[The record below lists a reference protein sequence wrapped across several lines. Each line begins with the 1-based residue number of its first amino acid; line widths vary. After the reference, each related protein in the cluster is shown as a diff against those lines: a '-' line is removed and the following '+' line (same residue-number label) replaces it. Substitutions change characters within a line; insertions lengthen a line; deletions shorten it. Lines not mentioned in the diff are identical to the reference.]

1 MKKTLLALMIIST
14 TFSPM
19 VWAEQ
24 STTQSSQQQVKPANS
39 TAQQKPKPTAN
50 TQQAK
55 PANTIQQTKQQK
67 PNTTTQA
74 KPTAQQQVKPRT
86 TTPQQKPTTNQVKP
100 TVNTSQQARPTTPVT
115 AQPKP
120 TPPVQLAQPVNN
132 QPQTK
137 PTTTA
142 VVATTAA
149 AATAATVVAAAQSST
164 TSSEQ
169 VTPTES
175 TTTTQAPLY
184 NPAMAVVP
192 NVAGATKSD
201 VNKATTDA
209 KVDKTK
215 LSATQ
220 VVVSKEVY
228 ERYQSLEQRNDETV
242 AQNQELQMNN
252 DNLSTQVKVLES
264 ERTAQ
269 LLFYGAMILL
279 MGAIFGFLTG
289 YLFARRQRP
298 YL

>member
-1 MKKTLLALMIIST
+1 MKKTLLALMIMST

-24 STTQSSQQQVKPANS
+24 STTQSSQQQVKPTNS
-39 TAQQKPKPTAN
+39 TAQQKPKLTNNTQQQKVNTTAQTKPTAN
-50 TQQAK
+50 TQ
-55 PANTIQQTKQQK
+55 
-67 PNTTTQA
+67 QA

-86 TTPQQKPTTNQVKP
+86 NTPQQKPTVTQVKP

-132 QPQTK
+132 QPQKK

>member
-1 MKKTLLALMIIST
+1 MKKTLLTLMILST
-14 TFSPM
+14 TLSPM

-24 STTQSSQQQVKPANS
+24 STIQSSQQQATPANS
-39 TAQQKPKPTAN
+39 TAQQ
-50 TQQAK
+50 QAK
-55 PANTIQQTKQQK
+55 PTNSTQQTKQQK
-67 PNTTTQA
+67 PNTTTQV
-74 KPTAQQQVKPRT
+74 KPTTQQQVKPRT
-86 TTPQQKPTTNQVKP
+86 TTPQQKPTTTQARP
-100 TVNTSQQARPTTPVT
+100 TVNTQ
-115 AQPKP
+115 QPKP
-120 TPPVQLAQPVNN
+120 TQPVIAQPVNN

-137 PTTTA
+137 KTTTA

>member
-1 MKKTLLALMIIST
+1 MNNMNKMLLALMIIST

-19 VWAEQ
+19 AWAEQ
-24 STTQSSQQQVKPANS
+24 DTTQSSQQQVKPTNN
-39 TAQQKPKPTAN
+39 TAQQKPKPATTNVQQQKVTPIAQTKLTAN
-50 TQQAK
+50 TQQTTR
-55 PANTIQQTKQQK
+55 PK
-67 PNTTTQA
+67 PNHTTTQV
-74 KPTAQQQVKPRT
+74 KPTTQQQQAKPRT
-86 TTPQQKPTTNQVKP
+86 TTSQQKPTP
-100 TVNTSQQARPTTPVT
+100 SI
-115 AQPKP
+115 
-120 TPPVQLAQPVNN
+120 QLAKPVNN
-132 QPQTK
+132 SPKTK

-142 VVATTAA
+142 VVAT
-149 AATAATVVAAAQSST
+149 AATVVAAAQGN

-169 VTPTES
+169 TTPIES
-175 TTTTQAPLY
+175 TTQAPLY

-228 ERYQSLEQRNDETV
+228 ERYQNLEQRNDETV
-242 AQNQELQMNN
+242 AQNQELQMQN

-279 MGAIFGFLTG
+279 VGAIFGFLTG

>member
-1 MKKTLLALMIIST
+1 MKNMKKTLLTLMILST
-14 TFSPM
+14 TLSPM

-24 STTQSSQQQVKPANS
+24 STIQSSQQQATPANS
-39 TAQQKPKPTAN
+39 TAQQ
-50 TQQAK
+50 QAK
-55 PANTIQQTKQQK
+55 PTNSTQQTKQQK
-67 PNTTTQA
+67 PNTTTQV
-74 KPTAQQQVKPRT
+74 KPTTQQQVKPRT
-86 TTPQQKPTTNQVKP
+86 TTPQQKPTTTQARP
-100 TVNTSQQARPTTPVT
+100 TVNTQ
-115 AQPKP
+115 QPKP
-120 TPPVQLAQPVNN
+120 TQPVIAQPVNN

-137 PTTTA
+137 KTTTA
-142 VVATTAA
+142 VVATTVA
-149 AATAATVVAAAQSST
+149 AATAATVVATAQSST

-201 VNKATTDA
+201 VNKTTTDT

>member
-1 MKKTLLALMIIST
+1 MNNMNKMLLALMIIST

-19 VWAEQ
+19 AWAEQ
-24 STTQSSQQQVKPANS
+24 DTTQSSQQQVKPTNN
-39 TAQQKPKPTAN
+39 TAQQKPKPATTNVQQQKVTPIAQTKPTAN
-50 TQQAK
+50 TQQ
-55 PANTIQQTKQQK
+55 TTRQK
-67 PNTTTQA
+67 PNHTTT
-74 KPTAQQQVKPRT
+74 
-86 TTPQQKPTTNQVKP
+86 QVKP
-100 TVNTSQQARPTTPVT
+100 TTQQQQA
-115 AQPKP
+115 K
-120 TPPVQLAQPVNN
+120 PVNN
-132 QPQTK
+132 LPKTK

-142 VVATTAA
+142 VVATTAV
-149 AATAATVVAAAQSST
+149 AATAATVVAAAQGN

-169 VTPTES
+169 TTPIES
-175 TTTTQAPLY
+175 TTQAPLY

-228 ERYQSLEQRNDETV
+228 ERYQNLEQRNDETV
-242 AQNQELQMNN
+242 AQNQELQMQN

-279 MGAIFGFLTG
+279 VGAIFGFLTG

>member
-39 TAQQKPKPTAN
+39 TAQQKPKPTNNTQQQKVNATAQTKPTAN

-74 KPTAQQQVKPRT
+74 KPT
-86 TTPQQKPTTNQVKP
+86 
-100 TVNTSQQARPTTPVT
+100 
-115 AQPKP
+115 
-120 TPPVQLAQPVNN
+120 PPIQLAKPVNN

-175 TTTTQAPLY
+175 TTTIQAPLY

-192 NVAGATKSD
+192 NVAGAPKSD
-201 VNKATTDA
+201 ASKTTTDT
-209 KVDKTK
+209 KIDKTK
-215 LSATQ
+215 LTATQ
-220 VVVSKEVY
+220 VVVSKEAY
-228 ERYQSLEQRNDETV
+228 DRYQSLEQRNDETV
-242 AQNQELQMNN
+242 AQNQELQMHN

-279 MGAIFGFLTG
+279 VGAIFGFLTG